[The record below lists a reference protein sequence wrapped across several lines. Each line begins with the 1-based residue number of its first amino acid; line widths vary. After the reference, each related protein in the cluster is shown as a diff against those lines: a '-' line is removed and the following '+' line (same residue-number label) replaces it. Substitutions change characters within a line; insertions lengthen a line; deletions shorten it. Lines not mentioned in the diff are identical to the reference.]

1 MKGKNNMDDFSISLV
16 QSSATSII
24 DRLDFLIPLL
34 DGVVDS
40 RLVAVLHGAKQD
52 AIAINNTTGRLR
64 DELSED
70 QE

>member
-1 MKGKNNMDDFSISLV
+1 MKRRNNMDDFSLSLV
-16 QSSATSII
+16 QSSATSIV
-24 DRLDFLIPLL
+24 DRLDRLIPLL

-40 RLVAVLHGAKQD
+40 RLVSVLHGAKQD

-64 DELSED
+64 DELAED